1 MKGREMTDTS
11 SKMLFSYIRVLLAIF
26 TASIL
31 GKILDAGDIFT
42 ISLDDWKTY
51 VAAGIAATIPVI
63 LRWLNPY
70 DSAYGIVVVDED
82 GNLIER

>member
-70 DSAYGIVVVDED
+70 DSAYGLVVVDED
-82 GNLIER
+82 GKPIER

>member
-82 GNLIER
+82 GNPIER

>member
-1 MKGREMTDTS
+1 
-11 SKMLFSYIRVLLAIF
+11 MLFSYIRVLLAIF

-82 GNLIER
+82 GNPIER

>member
-1 MKGREMTDTS
+1 MTDTS

-82 GNLIER
+82 GNPIER

>member
-1 MKGREMTDTS
+1 MTDTN

-51 VAAGIAATIPVI
+51 VAAGVAATIPVI

-70 DSAYGIVVVDED
+70 DSAYGLVVVDED
-82 GNLIER
+82 GKPIER

>member
-1 MKGREMTDTS
+1 MKDTT
-11 SKMLFSYIRVLLAIF
+11 SKMLFSYIRVLVAIF
-26 TASIL
+26 TASVL
-31 GKILDAGDIFT
+31 GKVLDAGDIFT

-70 DSAYGIVVVDED
+70 DSAYGLVVVDED
-82 GNLIER
+82 GNPINR